1 MTDKDLMFAVRN
13 GDVEKLSMLFE
24 RYKKKLYNYFLR
36 LTCQQQESEDM
47 VQEVFLKMLKYKHT
61 YSGEGLFTTWM
72 FQIAHNTFYDNIKK
86 NRKTRSNQPIDE
98 IVNNIPDEKD
108 LNRSVNEKE
117 DMKILKKALHKLKDT
132 EREVLILSRFQN
144 MKYDEIAD
152 LMNCAVGTVKSRVFH
167 AIKNLKKIYFELAGE
182 GQS

>member
-13 GDVEKLSMLFE
+13 GDLEKLSMLFE

-36 LTCQQQESEDM
+36 LTYQPQESEDM
-47 VQEVFLKMLKYKHT
+47 VQEVFLKMLKYRHT

-72 FQIAHNTFYDNIKK
+72 FQIAHNTFYDSIKK
-86 NRKTRSNQPIDE
+86 NRKSRNNQPIDE
-98 IVNNIPDEKD
+98 IVENIPDDND
-108 LNRSVNEKE
+108 LNKSIKDKE
-117 DMKILKKALHKLKDT
+117 DMKILKKAILKLKET

-144 MKYDEIAD
+144 MKYEEIAA